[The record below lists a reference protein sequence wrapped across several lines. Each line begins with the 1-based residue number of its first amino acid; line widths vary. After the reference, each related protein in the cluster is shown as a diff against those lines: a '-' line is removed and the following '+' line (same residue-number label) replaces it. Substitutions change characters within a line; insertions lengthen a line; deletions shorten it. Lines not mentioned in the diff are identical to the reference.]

1 MGDFESGEFM
11 KSLGGGV
18 VANLLFLVA
27 FIAKKCLDKKVKHSE
42 CSNLCCS
49 CETDLENTMRQETNP
64 YGERSHSEEKERP
77 KDGSAV

>member
-1 MGDFESGEFM
+1 MSELESSEFM

-42 CSNLCCS
+42 CKNACCE
-49 CETDLENTMRQETNP
+49 CETDLENTQRNNVNP
-64 YGERSHSEEKERP
+64 YGERSFSEEKTKGEH
-77 KDGSAV
+77 V